1 MNNFIKNLS
10 LLVAVLVLSYL
21 LAVYF
26 GSMYDYLTPGSLGDT
41 AWIGTTSAW
50 QSMIGFPFAY
60 IFFTTLLLQ
69 SFGFGNRNK
78 WTLWFLAPALLFFA
92 SGDLKHIYLPIIL
105 ALIAFGLAT
114 LIRKIFKYE
123 INNTEPSPR

>member
-1 MNNFIKNLS
+1 MNNVVKNI
-10 LLVAVLVLSYL
+10 LLFVMVLVLSYFTAEYLGSWYDKFSPQSDDSWFSFSKQQLIL
-21 LAVYF
+21 LV
-26 GSMYDYLTPGSLGDT
+26 GG
-41 AWIGTTSAW
+41 
-50 QSMIGFPFAY
+50 PFTY
-60 IFFTTLLLQ
+60 IFFTTLLFQ

-123 INNTEPSPR
+123 IINTEPSPR